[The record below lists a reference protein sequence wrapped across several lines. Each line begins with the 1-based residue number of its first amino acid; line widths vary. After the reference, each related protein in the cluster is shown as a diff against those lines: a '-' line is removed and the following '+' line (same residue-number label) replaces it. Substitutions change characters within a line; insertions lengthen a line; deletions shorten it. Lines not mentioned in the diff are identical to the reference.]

1 MKKYIILLSIFIL
14 SSCSHNLGTLSLV
27 STLKD
32 DIDKEYESIGII
44 KGKDTHYMFMGV
56 PTGFPR
62 IDNAVND
69 ALIKNNA
76 SYLTNTKVTYDRV
89 FLFIYFGFMEYTVT
103 GEGWVEV
110 GDIENTNKIEKP
122 RIKKISDRDTKR
134 NIFVMDKEL
143 NKPKVGKKKESN
155 PKVKYDPLTGLPIK
169 PTKYDPETG
178 EPIYEWYILEIYI

>member
-44 KGKDTHYMFMGV
+44 KGKDTHYIFMGF

-89 FLFIYFGFMEYTVT
+89 FLFIYFGFM
-103 GEGWVEV
+103 
-110 GDIENTNKIEKP
+110 
-122 RIKKISDRDTKR
+122 
-134 NIFVMDKEL
+134 
-143 NKPKVGKKKESN
+143 
-155 PKVKYDPLTGLPIK
+155 
-169 PTKYDPETG
+169 
-178 EPIYEWYILEIYI
+178 